1 MMVEVLSRALNNLF
15 TCVGFQRYEIPKWSK
30 QINHLVYADD
40 TIIFVKAYNTILEL
54 LMQTLKEYKE
64 QSGQKINK
72 EKRAFYVYHKAAQ
85 SDINRVEAY
94 MTFTEVS
101 SL

>member
-1 MMVEVLSRALNNLF
+1 
-15 TCVGFQRYEIPKWSK
+15 
-30 QINHLVYADD
+30 
-40 TIIFVKAYNTILEL
+40 
-54 LMQTLKEYKE
+54 MQTLKEYKE

-85 SDINRVEAY
+85 SDINRVEEY